1 MEIETAIEQAREKV
15 PLKDVM
21 ISLGFGHCFTPSLV
35 KSPFRA
41 DEKNGSFH
49 VIQTDSGNYKWK
61 DFGLGEKAGDEI
73 DFIAKYRG
81 VTQKEARK
89 EWFGMAGIT
98 WPPPKPNLRKGKKT
112 SEALAKALETL
123 DNARES
129 VKFNW
134 EQCVRLFDEEHI
146 HRLAVWR
153 GYRPEFVKWLND
165 NELVGL
171 WNNRIAL
178 PVHDNQGNVIN
189 THYKDEEND
198 WRYLGGG
205 RPVTAWEIGDV
216 QDDSKPLVLFESEWD
231 CLAFLNALK
240 VDKMP
245 DMLPPCAVTRSC
257 SATDLV
263 QDLLIGRTRGS
274 IVAFCQNDPPAKE
287 GEKNGNE
294 KWVEG
299 LMSIRKGIQFTA
311 PPEGVKDL
319 NDWTNEGATAVD
331 VLSAVEIAKP
341 KRQSTLTVRNIDE
354 LLGMTFD
361 DSDNYLGDRMLA
373 AGRMVS
379 FLGPGGVGKS
389 RIVLQMAVCCI
400 LGEKFL
406 GIESHARGKKW
417 LIIQTE
423 NNNRRLAADLRSLA
437 RAYNLKDSRL
447 AMIKK
452 CLAIHTVETIDDAY
466 VDLTTEEDYRQVA
479 GLVDDEQPDIVVLDP
494 LNTFTAK
501 DLNSDAEM
509 REVTRLISQAVRRGN
524 PDRCALIIHH
534 SLTGKAGA
542 QKASGWDK
550 ASYGRNSKNLLNAVR
565 AQWNLTQVDP
575 DDSTQLMLAGGK
587 NNDGSLL
594 PEIGVMFNEDTGIYE
609 HDEDFDLEEFRASL
623 EGQKEMKSGIT
634 MPPNVIANMF
644 SGQISGGELAEKL
657 EQSFGASRSACYRA
671 IKEAC
676 EERYLEVHGRGK
688 RGRVYRKGYK
698 ATDISLD

>member
-1 MEIETAIEQAREKV
+1 MEIQEAIIQARQLYPLEK
-15 PLKDVM
+15 VM
-21 ISLGFGHCFTPSLV
+21 ISSGFGHCFTEKLV
-35 KSPFRA
+35 KSPFRP
-41 DEKNGSFH
+41 DEQKGSFH
-49 VIQTDSGNYKWK
+49 VIQGENGRFKWK
-61 DFGLGEKAGDEI
+61 DFGTGDKAGDEI
-73 DFIAKYRG
+73 DFIAKLRG
-81 VTQKEARK
+81 LSQKEAR
-89 EWFGMAGIT
+89 EQWFNMAGIT
-98 WPPPKPNLRKGKKT
+98 WPPPKPKLKKSKKT

-123 DNARES
+123 DDARES

-134 EQCVRLFDEEHI
+134 ETCCRVFDEEWVSK
-146 HRLAVWR
+146 LAEWR
-153 GYRPEFVKWLND
+153 GYRPEFVKWLNK
-165 NELVGL
+165 EGLVGV
-171 WNNRIAL
+171 WHDRIAL

-189 THYKDEEND
+189 THFRDEDND
-198 WRYLGGG
+198 WLYLGGG
-205 RPVTAWEIGDV
+205 RPVTAWEIGEV
-216 QDDSKPLVLFESEWD
+216 RDDTKPLVLFESEWD

-294 KWVEG
+294 KWCEG
-299 LMSIRKGIQFTA
+299 LMAIRKGIQFTA

-319 NDWTNEGATAVD
+319 NDWVMNGASAVD
-331 VLSAVEIAKP
+331 VLAAVEIAQP

-354 LLGMTFD
+354 LLNMKFD

-389 RIVLQMAVCCI
+389 RMVLQMAICCI

-423 NNNRRLAADLRSLA
+423 NNNRRLSSDLRSLA
-437 RAYNLKDSRL
+437 KAYDLTDSKL
-447 AMIKK
+447 AMVKR

-509 REVTRLISQAVRRGN
+509 REVTRLISQAIRTGN

-575 DDSTQLMLAGGK
+575 DDYTQLMLAGGK
-587 NNDGSLL
+587 NNDGALL
-594 PEIGVMFNEDTGIYE
+594 PEIGVIFNEETGIYE
-609 HDEDFDLEEFRASL
+609 YDPDFDLDEFRASL
-623 EGQKEMKSGIT
+623 EGQNQMKAGIK

-644 SGQISGGELAEKL
+644 SGQISGGELSEKL
-657 EQSFGASRSACYRA
+657 EEHFGASRSACYRA
-671 IKEAC
+671 IKEAH
-676 EERYLEVHGRGK
+676 EEKYLEVWGRGK
-688 RGRVYRKGYK
+688 RGKIYRKGHK
-698 ATDISLD
+698 ATDISVD